1 MVGGSTGE
9 VTTAMNTA
17 PYDAIIVGGGHNGLV
32 AAAYLARAGWEV
44 LVLERRHVVGGACTT
59 EEIFPGYHISTC
71 SFIVHILQ
79 DKIVR
84 DLDLYKHGYHVQP
97 LDPARFF
104 PLPDNRYLLHWEDTE
119 RTCRELE
126 KFSDRDAVGYRK
138 WIDFWKRA
146 GGIFNEYFLT
156 EPPTVTELC
165 ERVSNTADEA
175 LLDRLLN
182 GTLTEL
188 LNEMFETDEVKAS
201 VMHTLD
207 MKDMDEPGVLFGY
220 ASIKPN
226 LLTAPHN
233 LGLVTGGMGTLT
245 TAMARSAQGFGAKIR
260 LGAEVKRILIE
271 NGQAQGVELTDGQVL
286 RSKLVLS
293 NADPK
298 RTFLKLVG
306 TEHLEANVVQAITE
320 LDTDFGTLKFH
331 AAVSELPDFSRHLG
345 TDYDSRYVASI
356 RICPST
362 DYYRKSAQDAMEGHP
377 TRHPIIDV
385 QIPTVY
391 DRTIA
396 PEGTHIVSMWVRY
409 EPVKPKEGTWDQ
421 LREQE
426 GNRLIDVLTEYAP
439 NFRKSIIDW
448 LVYTPMDLERRVYL
462 TDGNIH
468 HTSHVPGQLLG
479 DRLFTRGGYRTP
491 IEGMYMCGAG
501 THPGGEVSGAP
512 GHNAAHAVLA
522 DHGKSGK

>member
-9 VTTAMNTA
+9 VTTAMNA
-17 PYDAIIVGGGHNGLV
+17 VPYDAIIVGGGHNGLV

-84 DLDLYKHGYHVQP
+84 DLDLYKHGYHVQS

-165 ERVSNTADEA
+165 ERVSNTVDKEI
-175 LLDRLLN
+175 LDRLLN

-188 LNEMFETDEVKAS
+188 LDEMFETDEVKAS

-260 LGAEVKRILIE
+260 LGAEVKRILIQ
-271 NGQAQGVELTDGQVL
+271 NGQAQGVEH
-286 RSKLVLS
+286 
-293 NADPK
+293 P
-298 RTFLKLVG
+298 G
-306 TEHLEANVVQAITE
+306 TTPHMQYSPTTGKV
-320 LDTDFGTLKFH
+320 
-331 AAVSELPDFSRHLG
+331 VSEKDRNLAIA
-345 TDYDSRYVASI
+345 VA
-356 RICPST
+356 
-362 DYYRKSAQDAMEGHP
+362 
-377 TRHPIIDV
+377 PI
-385 QIPTVY
+385 
-391 DRTIA
+391 
-396 PEGTHIVSMWVRY
+396 S
-409 EPVKPKEGTWDQ
+409 
-421 LREQE
+421 L
-426 GNRLIDVLTEYAP
+426 
-439 NFRKSIIDW
+439 
-448 LVYTPMDLERRVYL
+448 
-462 TDGNIH
+462 
-468 HTSHVPGQLLG
+468 
-479 DRLFTRGGYRTP
+479 
-491 IEGMYMCGAG
+491 
-501 THPGGEVSGAP
+501 
-512 GHNAAHAVLA
+512 
-522 DHGKSGK
+522 

>member
-9 VTTAMNTA
+9 VTTAMNA
-17 PYDAIIVGGGHNGLV
+17 VPYDAIIVGGGHNGLV

-165 ERVSNTADEA
+165 ERVSNTVDKEI
-175 LLDRLLN
+175 LDRLLN

-188 LNEMFETDEVKAS
+188 LDEMFETDEVKAS

-226 LLTAPHN
+226 LLTTPHN

-260 LGAEVKRILIE
+260 LGAEVKRILIQ
-271 NGQAQGVELTDGQVL
+271 NGQAQGVEH
-286 RSKLVLS
+286 
-293 NADPK
+293 P
-298 RTFLKLVG
+298 G
-306 TEHLEANVVQAITE
+306 TTPHMQYSPTTGKV
-320 LDTDFGTLKFH
+320 
-331 AAVSELPDFSRHLG
+331 VSEKGRDLAIA
-345 TDYDSRYVASI
+345 VA
-356 RICPST
+356 
-362 DYYRKSAQDAMEGHP
+362 
-377 TRHPIIDV
+377 PI
-385 QIPTVY
+385 
-391 DRTIA
+391 
-396 PEGTHIVSMWVRY
+396 S
-409 EPVKPKEGTWDQ
+409 
-421 LREQE
+421 L
-426 GNRLIDVLTEYAP
+426 
-439 NFRKSIIDW
+439 
-448 LVYTPMDLERRVYL
+448 
-462 TDGNIH
+462 
-468 HTSHVPGQLLG
+468 
-479 DRLFTRGGYRTP
+479 
-491 IEGMYMCGAG
+491 
-501 THPGGEVSGAP
+501 
-512 GHNAAHAVLA
+512 
-522 DHGKSGK
+522 